1 MENVAKISIE
11 TTSHSGDTVRTH
23 CQLMGTRM
31 GLALLFTVLVDNL
44 MSQGFNRHML
54 HGLVDADNLEKIS
67 EENLSHGWVA

>member
-44 MSQGFNRHML
+44 MSHCG
-54 HGLVDADNLEKIS
+54 
-67 EENLSHGWVA
+67 